1 MVKAEVEAAVRA
13 VPDPELQVLSIGEL
27 GILREVSVDDDGN
40 AVITVTPTYLGC
52 PALELIKADV
62 AAAARAAGAAD
73 VEVVVSMS
81 PPWTTDWLSETARA
95 KLADAGIAP
104 PGRLSL
110 PLLQPGCPRCAFPD
124 TTELAS
130 AGAAACMA
138 LRLCPGCGE
147 PFEHLKAH

>member
-1 MVKAEVEAAVRA
+1 MVKERVEAAVAA

-27 GILREVSVDDDGN
+27 GMLREVSVDDDGN
-40 AVITVTPTYLGC
+40 AVVTLTPTYLGC

-62 AAAARAAGAAD
+62 AAAARAAGAER

-81 PPWTTDWLSETARA
+81 PPWTTDWLSQAARA
-95 KLADAGIAP
+95 KLTEVGIAP
-104 PGRLSL
+104 PGRASL

-124 TTELAS
+124 TEELS
-130 AGAAACMA
+130 SFGAAACMA

>member
-1 MVKAEVEAAVRA
+1 MRARVEAAVAA
-13 VPDPELQVLSIGEL
+13 VPDPELRVLSIGEL
-27 GILREVSVDDDGN
+27 GMLRGVSVDDGGH

-52 PALELIKADV
+52 PALEFIKADV
-62 AAAARAAGAAD
+62 AAAARAAGATG
-73 VEVVVSMS
+73 VEVVVSLS

-110 PLLQPGCPRCAFPD
+110 PMLAPGCPRCSSPD

-130 AGAAACMA
+130 CGAAACMA
-138 LRLCPGCGE
+138 LRRCTGCGE
-147 PFEHLKAH
+147 PFEHMKAH